1 MVSPALKREWVRWVI
16 AAYRLSERRA
26 CGATGSSLSSFRY
39 RSIRSP
45 DLPLRQRLREL
56 AAVRV
61 SYGYQRLHVLL
72 RREGWS
78 VNRKRVLRLYRE
90 EGLALKRKRPKR
102 RRSAVARVA
111 PAVVNRVNERWAM
124 DFVHDSLAGGSS
136 IRVLTVLDVY
146 TRECVALQ
154 AERVFRGE
162 DVARILSLAGD
173 ERELPEMINV
183 DNGTEF
189 TSRSL
194 DHWAYWNKVHLD
206 FSRPGKPTDNA
217 FIESFNSSLRRECL
231 SQHYFID
238 LKDAQRTLDLW
249 RDDYNNTRPHSS
261 LNDLPPAHFR
271 AGGHFTPAENELKNL
286 QNY

>member
-1 MVSPALKREWVRWVI
+1 MRWVI
-16 AAYRLSERRA
+16 EAYQLSERRA
-26 CGATGSSLSSFRY
+26 SRATGASLSSFRY
-39 RSIRSP
+39 KSVRSP
-45 DLPLRQRLREL
+45 DTALRQRLKEL
-56 AAVRV
+56 ARVRV

-90 EGLALKRKRPKR
+90 EGLALRRTRPKR

-111 PAVVNRVNERWAM
+111 PTLARSANERWAM
-124 DFVHDSLAGGSS
+124 DFVHDTLAGGHS
-136 IRVLTVLDVY
+136 IRVLAVLDVY
-146 TRECVALQ
+146 TRECVALVAQ
-154 AERVFRGE
+154 PVFRGE

-173 ERELPEMINV
+173 ARKLPEMISV

-194 DHWAYWNKVHLD
+194 DHWAYWNKVQLD

-238 LKDAQRTLDLW
+238 LHDAQRTLDVW
-249 RDDYNNTRPHSS
+249 KDDYNNTRPHSS
-261 LNDLPPAHFR
+261 LDNQPPAHFR
-271 AGGHFTPAENELKNL
+271 DGGHFTPALNRLRNL

>member
-1 MVSPALKREWVRWVI
+1 MVSPALKRDWVRWVI
-16 AAYRLSERRA
+16 GAYRLSERRA
-26 CGATGSSLSSFRY
+26 SRATGAALSSFRY
-39 RSIRSP
+39 KSVRSP

-56 AAVRV
+56 AASRV

-72 RREGWS
+72 CREGWS
-78 VNRKRVLRLYRE
+78 VNRKKVLRLYRE
-90 EGLALKRKRPKR
+90 EGLALKRTRPKR
-102 RRSAVARVA
+102 RRSAVARIA
-111 PAVVNRVNERWAM
+111 PALAQRVNERWAM
-124 DFVHDSLAGGSS
+124 DFVHDTLADGRTV
-136 IRVLTVLDVY
+136 RVLTVLDVY
-146 TRECVALQ
+146 TRECVALVAQ
-154 AERVFRGE
+154 PVFRGE

-173 ERELPEMINV
+173 ARELPQTISV

-194 DHWAYWNKVHLD
+194 DHWAYWNKVRLD

-238 LKDAQRTLDLW
+238 RDDAQRTLDLW
-249 RDDYNNTRPHSS
+249 KDDYNNTRPHSS
-261 LNDLPPAHFR
+261 LDNQPPAHFR
-271 AGGHFTPAENELKNL
+271 AGGHFTPAQNRFKNL